1 MKLSKHL
8 CLECSTCAIF
18 FNSSFTVSIIARFLS
33 SSLSDTLIKVPF
45 MLFLSLVI
53 SCMPSTNRRWK
64 RFLLIYPLSPTSLPY
79 MNSTKALYS
88 NGFLSSTSP
97 GGIIKFSNSPLSLHI
112 RCSLKPKN
120 HPMEH
125 LPLCAMPLNTLW
137 ICILWFLHT
146 LRGVLSTKL
155 MPVHFP
161 SSTFLMNRA
170 KGMAI
175 SFSSSTNRL
184 TIVFLCHDSA

>member
-1 MKLSKHL
+1 MKLSNDL

-33 SSLSDTLIKVPF
+33 SSLSDTLIKAPF
-45 MLFLSLVI
+45 MLFLSLMI

-64 RFLLIYPLSPTSLPY
+64 RFLLIYPLSSTSLPY

-112 RCSLKPKN
+112 RCSLKLKN

-184 TIVFLCHDSA
+184 YETTFGKR